1 MGNFI
6 DMTGKRLGRL
16 VVLHRVARYT
26 KEARWRCQC
35 DCGNRVTVRGANLR
49 NVTRSCGCYRHERVV
64 ARNTKHGLANDHK
77 RAFNAWN
84 AAVQRCHNENNP
96 KYGGW
101 GGRGIKVCK
110 QWRRDFAQFLA
121 DMGDPPIGKELDRKN
136 NNKGYSPKN
145 CRWVTKTK
153 NMNNRRNTTI
163 LKFRG
168 RTQPLRD
175 WARELGVPA
184 SRIWGRLK
192 RKWSVRDALTKP
204 MYYRQSN
211 NE

>member
-49 NVTRSCGCYRHERVV
+49 RVTRSCGCFKHEQVV
-64 ARNTKHGLANDHK
+64 KRNTKHGLAKDHK

-84 AAVQRCHNENNP
+84 AAVQRCHNEDNP
-96 KYGGW
+96 KYPGW

-110 QWRRDFAQFLA
+110 RWRNSFAAFLS
-121 DMGDPPIGKELDRKN
+121 DMGDPPLGKELDRKD
-136 NNKGYSPKN
+136 NNKGYSPTN
-145 CRWVTKTK
+145 CRWATKLQ
-153 NMNNRRNTTI
+153 NMNNRRNTTY
-163 LKFRG
+163 LKFKG
-168 RTQPLRD
+168 ETKPLRD
-175 WARELGVPA
+175 WAREVGIEA
-184 SRIWGRLK
+184 NTIWYRLRNGWTIEK
-192 RKWSVRDALTKP
+192 ALT
-204 MYYRQSN
+204 RRVA
-211 NE
+211 